1 MNLLR
6 LKLAGRQLT
15 SAELEVLRA
24 AAEGL
29 SARETGERLVK
40 SEHTIISQRK
50 AIEAKLGA
58 RNLSNAI
65 AIAYQRRIL

>member
-1 MNLLR
+1 M
-6 LKLAGRQLT
+6 KLAGQRLT

-40 SEHTIISQRK
+40 SEHTIITQRK
-50 AIEAKLGA
+50 AIAAKLGA
-58 RNLSNAI
+58 KNLSHAV
-65 AIAYQRRIL
+65 AIAYQRDIL